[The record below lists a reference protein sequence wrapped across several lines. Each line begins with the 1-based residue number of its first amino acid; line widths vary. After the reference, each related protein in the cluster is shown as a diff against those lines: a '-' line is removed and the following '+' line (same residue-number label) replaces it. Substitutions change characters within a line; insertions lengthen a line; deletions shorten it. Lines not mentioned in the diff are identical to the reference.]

1 MHQMFVWIQSILEY
15 TSSGVFEYQI
25 KSQYNYAIIP
35 TSLFDELLGFVF
47 YVWNLASIC
56 IPFLLSLLKVK
67 VKNYG
72 KIVENIVE
80 FNGSFN
86 LFIQQYNMFS
96 SGAFTFLYQL
106 FSIFLVFIQFEL
118 VSLY

>member
-1 MHQMFVWIQSILEY
+1 MFVWIQSILEY
-15 TSSGVFEYQI
+15 TSSGVFEYQ
-25 KSQYNYAIIP
+25 IIP